1 MERHLVA
8 KALEHRVAVI
18 TGASAGIG
26 RATALALAGEG
37 AAVVL
42 LARREGK
49 LEAVAAEIRQAGGR
63 AMALAGDA
71 GQAVDSERLLTAA
84 QEFSAGLG
92 LGGRLDIAVVNAGRG
107 LAGGVLTSDE
117 TQWRQMY
124 EVNVLGAA
132 ALMRRAGEIMV
143 RQGRGDI
150 VVLGSAVGRHV
161 SPFSGFY
168 GSSKFAVGGLAE
180 AFRREV
186 CGRGV
191 RVTLIEPGIVESE
204 FQSVA
209 GYTSENFYTSV
220 SRFGRLLQPE
230 DVARAVVFVVAQPPG
245 VHINELVIRPTGQDY
260 P

>member
-1 MERHLVA
+1 MSQAVTDC
-8 KALEHRVAVI
+8 VAVI

-26 RATALALAGEG
+26 RATALALAAEG

-42 LARREGK
+42 MARREAK
-49 LEAVAAEIRQAGGR
+49 LEEVAAEIRRAGGKV
-63 AMALAGDA
+63 MTLAGDA
-71 GQAVDSERLLTAA
+71 AQVADIERLLAA
-84 QEFSAGLG
+84 AREFSSGLG
-92 LGGRLDIAVVNAGRG
+92 YGGRLDVVVVNAGRG
-107 LAGGVLTSDE
+107 LAGGLLSSDE
-117 TQWRQMY
+117 TQWRQVY

-143 RQGRGDI
+143 RQGWGDI
-150 VVLGSAVGRHV
+150 VVLGSVAGYNV

-168 GSSKFAVGGLAE
+168 GSSKFAVAGLTE

-191 RVTLIEPGIVESE
+191 RVTLIKPGIVESE
-204 FQSVA
+204 FQTVA
-209 GYTSENFYTSV
+209 GYTSENFYKSV
-220 SRFGRLLQPE
+220 SRYGALLKPQ

-245 VHINELVIRPTGQDY
+245 VHVHELVIRPTGQDY